1 MVLARPTNVLGA
13 RISGAT
19 VKRAGHRQAISTI
32 RTSSERMN
40 SSIFASLSGLN
51 PIWPPM
57 CAAFRPENFTVG
69 WNTATL
75 QQAPR
80 PWRTFELLPDMWSP
94 STFGFGASAT
104 SLGGVEG
111 TSLRKSMPAN
121 YADSPLGSSTAA
133 THLQNT
139 NANRFLL

>member
-75 QQAPR
+75 LQAPR
-80 PWRTFELLPDMWSP
+80 AWRTFELLPYMLSIYLL
-94 STFGFGASAT
+94 GFGVAVT
-104 SLGGVEG
+104 SLWSVGC
-111 TSLRKSMPAN
+111 R
-121 YADSPLGSSTAA
+121 
-133 THLQNT
+133 
-139 NANRFLL
+139 